1 MRWWRGSAGKLV
13 DKNSR
18 LIENK
23 TINKNYII
31 FLVWLILEKYLLLN
45 KFSVMAFIISQ
56 KGNKSS
62 FLKLLFVMAI
72 KLLLIQNIS
81 SQTTTT
87 IINPGGN
94 WNNAS
99 IWLGNII
106 GDNINDNVVFNNNL
120 TNPVTVNSLFN
131 YTVGDVQMNQGN
143 TLIIAQGGT
152 LNIGASGTN
161 KSLTLGNQTTIEVNG
176 TLIIWG
182 DVNIDNNLTLTING
196 NFVVNGNIKMLNG
209 GNLTIIGSASITG
222 NFVGGNNTNLN
233 VDGTVD
239 IGGSINVGNGST
251 ATGNGNVTVGGG
263 CTGNTEFCNSS
274 PLPISLADF
283 SGSISGAKA
292 VLSWST
298 ISEQNFDYFAIERS
312 HNAKNYVQIGTVKGS
327 GWSQSRIDY
336 SFTDHN
342 PMPGINYY
350 RLKSVDFDG
359 YTEIFP
365 PISVFNDNVQVSV
378 ESPVIG
384 KRLVLYSNMQ
394 GKAQLVN
401 LFGGS
406 VQSFDIDNGPNEL
419 ALPGSLPRGLYILVV
434 SNEGHLVKKTKIYVE

>member
-1 MRWWRGSAGKLV
+1 MKPYLKLKTIFKFSLHFLFIFTVTYAFSSKVESAQSGDWTIESSWNGAKPTLNTPDTVIINFGDTITIPSGQPIQYNGVLIVYGVLVIHGRLVMDENSSIQFAPGSDLLATGPG
-13 DKNSR
+13 DSDMITIGNSTIKGEEINAINTPNQ
-18 LIENK
+18 LIE
-23 TINKNYII
+23 
-31 FLVWLILEKYLLLN
+31 
-45 KFSVMAFIISQ
+45 S
-56 KGNKSS
+56 
-62 FLKLLFVMAI
+62 
-72 KLLLIQNIS
+72 
-81 SQTTTT
+81 
-87 IINPGGN
+87 
-94 WNNAS
+94 
-99 IWLGNII
+99 
-106 GDNINDNVVFNNNL
+106 
-120 TNPVTVNSLFN
+120 
-131 YTVGDVQMNQGN
+131 
-143 TLIIAQGGT
+143 
-152 LNIGASGTN
+152 
-161 KSLTLGNQTTIEVNG
+161 SLT
-176 TLIIWG
+176 
-182 DVNIDNNLTLTING
+182 
-196 NFVVNGNIKMLNG
+196 
-209 GNLTIIGSASITG
+209 
-222 NFVGGNNTNLN
+222 
-233 VDGTVD
+233 
-239 IGGSINVGNGST
+239 
-251 ATGNGNVTVGGG
+251 GGG
-263 CTGNTEFCNSS
+263 CAETGNCDGD
-274 PLPISLADF
+274 PLPIILYGF
-283 SGSISGAKA
+283 KA
-292 VLSWST
+292 EYKNKFLNLTWST

-378 ESPVIG
+378 KSPVIG